1 MSDDWHDILV
11 SVTNVGYY
19 SNILKSFNLVIFT
32 LLQWLKFKYL
42 KISLIFNYKIQL
54 EEGKL

>member
-19 SNILKSFNLVIFT
+19 SNILKSFSLVIFT
-32 LLQWLKFKYL
+32 LLQWLKYL

-54 EEGKL
+54 EQGKL